1 MSERVV
7 RIGGASGAWGDS
19 PMAIGQLL
27 REGVDYLIM
36 DYLAEVTMSLL
47 ARAKKKSPEGGYP
60 PDFVAY
66 LEPHL
71 KTIRAGKVRVVSNA
85 GGMNPAAC
93 KQSLEALAEKA
104 GVALRVAMVEGDDV
118 MPLLAQL
125 RAAGIREAASGAV
138 LPDTLLSANAY
149 LGALPI
155 LAALELGADIVI
167 TGRSVDSALVLGIL
181 MHEFNWQATNYNRL
195 AAGSLAGHLL
205 ECGPQVTGGIFTDWE
220 EVPDWHN
227 IGYPIAECRADG
239 TFVITKPKGTGGLLS
254 PAAVAEQVL
263 YEIGDPARYLLPD
276 VTADFSMVQLKL
288 AGPDRVMVSGASG
301 QPPTAQYKVSA
312 TYQDGFRAIAVIA
325 IIGVQAAR
333 KAERTARALIARSR
347 MLFAEQGL
355 PDFSS
360 THIEALGA
368 EASYGLE
375 SKARETREVVLRL
388 VVDHADVRA
397 LDVFARQAGAVGIS
411 FAQGT
416 AGLIGG
422 RPNTTPL
429 IRLFTFFVDKSAL
442 PPPEVTVAR
451 DEPVQVQIPA
461 GGMGTAEFGI
471 QNSRIQNE
479 EPEMEDSGE
488 EEFEEVP
495 LLQVAHARS
504 GDKGD
509 SSNIAIFCRK
519 PEYVP
524 CLRTQLTAE
533 RVAEHFAEVAG
544 GPVERFEAPGLAA
557 FNFVVQNALGGG
569 GMASA
574 RIDPQGKS
582 YGQRALEMRVRVP
595 RRWLHD
601 AALRSI
607 G

>member
-1 MSERVV
+1 MTERVV

-19 PMAIGQLL
+19 PMAIAQLL

-71 KTIRAGKVRVVSNA
+71 KAIREGNVRVVSNA

-93 KQSLEALAEKA
+93 KRSIEALAEKA
-104 GVALRVAMVEGDDV
+104 GVSLRVAMVEGDDV
-118 MPLLAQL
+118 MPLLPQL

-155 LAALELGADIVI
+155 ATALERGADIVI

-181 MHEFNWQATNYNRL
+181 MNEFNWQATDYNRL
-195 AAGSLAGHLL
+195 AAGSLTGHLL

-239 TFVITKPKGTGGLLS
+239 TFIVTKPKGTGGLLS

-276 VTADFSMVQLKL
+276 VTADFSMVQLKP

-312 TYQDGFRAIAVIA
+312 TYQDGFRAIAVIV

-347 MLFAEQGL
+347 MLFEEQGL

-360 THIEALGA
+360 THIESLGA
-368 EASYGLE
+368 EASYGSE

-388 VVDHADVRA
+388 VVDHTDARA
-397 LDVFARQAGAVGIS
+397 LDIFARQAGAVGIS

-422 RPNTTPL
+422 RPNITPL
-429 IRLFTFFVDKSAL
+429 IRLFTFFLDKSTL
-442 PPPEVTVAR
+442 PPPQVTVAR
-451 DEPVQVQIPA
+451 DEPVQVQIPV
-461 GGMGTAEFGI
+461 GGIGPTAV
-471 QNSRIQNE
+471 RAVAATRYL
-479 EPEMEDSGE
+479 EDSGE

-504 GDKGD
+504 GDKGN

-533 RVAEHFAEVAG
+533 RIAAQFVEVAD
-544 GPVERFEAPGLAA
+544 GPVERFEAPGLSA
-557 FNFVVQNALGGG
+557 FNFVIQNALGGG

-595 RRWLHD
+595 RRWLHH

>member
-1 MSERVV
+1 MTERVV

-19 PMAIGQLL
+19 PMAIAQLL

-71 KTIRAGKVRVVSNA
+71 KAIREGNVRVVSNA

-93 KQSLEALAEKA
+93 KRSIEALAEKA
-104 GVALRVAMVEGDDV
+104 GVSLRVAMVEGDDV
-118 MPLLAQL
+118 MPLLPQL

-155 LAALELGADIVI
+155 ATALERGADIVI

-181 MHEFNWQATNYNRL
+181 MHEFNWQATDYNRL
-195 AAGSLAGHLL
+195 AAGSLTGHLL

-239 TFVITKPKGTGGLLS
+239 TFIVTKPKGTGGLLS

-276 VTADFSMVQLKL
+276 VTADFSMVQLKP

-312 TYQDGFRAIAVIA
+312 TYQDGFRAIAVIV

-347 MLFAEQGL
+347 MLFEEQGL

-368 EASYGLE
+368 EASYGSE

-388 VVDHADVRA
+388 VVDHTDARA
-397 LDVFARQAGAVGIS
+397 LDIFARQAGAVGIS

-422 RPNTTPL
+422 RPNITPL
-429 IRLFTFFVDKSAL
+429 IRLFTFFVDKSTL
-442 PPPEVTVAR
+442 PPPQVTVAR
-451 DEPVQVQIPA
+451 DEPVPVHIPV
-461 GGMGTAEFGI
+461 GGIGPTE
-471 QNSRIQNE
+471 SRIQNYQN
-479 EPEMEDSGE
+479 PDRDSEE

-504 GDKGD
+504 GDKGN

-533 RVAEHFAEVAG
+533 RIAAQFVEVAD

-557 FNFVVQNALGGG
+557 FNFVIQNALGGG

>member
-1 MSERVV
+1 MTERVV

-66 LEPHL
+66 LAPHL
-71 KTIRAGKVRVVSNA
+71 KAIQDGKVRVVSNA

-93 KQSLEALAEKA
+93 KQSIEALAEKA
-104 GVALRVAMVEGDDV
+104 GLSLRVAMVEGDDL
-118 MPLLAQL
+118 MPLVPQL
-125 RAAGIREAASGAV
+125 RAAGIREAVSGAA

-155 LAALELGADIVI
+155 LTALERGADIVI

-181 MHEFNWQATNYNRL
+181 MHEFHWHATDYSLL

-239 TFVITKPKGTGGLLS
+239 TFVVTKPKGTGGLVS

-276 VTADFSMVQLKL
+276 VTADFSMLQLKP
-288 AGPDRVMVSGASG
+288 AGPDRVQVSGARG

-312 TYQDGFRAIAVIA
+312 TYQDGFRAIALIV
-325 IIGVQAAR
+325 IIGVEAAR
-333 KAERTARALIARSR
+333 KAERTAQALIARSR
-347 MLFAEQGL
+347 MLFEERGL

-368 EASYGLE
+368 EASYGPE
-375 SKARETREVVLRL
+375 SKSRETREVVLRL
-388 VVDHADVRA
+388 VVDHTDARA
-397 LDVFARQAGAVGIS
+397 LDIFARQAGSVGIS

-429 IRLFTFFVDKSAL
+429 IRLFTFFIDKSTL
-442 PPPEVTVAR
+442 PPPEVTVGH
-451 DEPVQVQIPA
+451 DEPVQVQIPDHS
-461 GGMGTAEFGI
+461 GESRS

-479 EPEMEDSGE
+479 DTEKDESGE
-488 EEFEEVP
+488 GDFEEVP
-495 LLQVAHARS
+495 LLRVAHARS
-504 GDKGD
+504 GDKGN
-509 SSNIAIFCRK
+509 SSNIAIFCRR
-519 PEYVP
+519 PEYMP

-533 RVAEHFAEVAG
+533 RIAEHFAAVAD

-582 YGQRALEMRVRVP
+582 YGQRALEMKVRVP
-595 RRWLHD
+595 RRWLQD
-601 AALRSI
+601 AALR
-607 G
+607 

>member
-1 MSERVV
+1 MTERVV

-19 PMAIGQLL
+19 PMAIAQLL

-47 ARAKKKSPEGGYP
+47 ARAKKKNSEGGYP

-71 KTIRAGKVRVVSNA
+71 KTIREGNVRVVSNA

-93 KQSLEALAEKA
+93 KKAIEALAEKA
-104 GVALRVAMVEGDDV
+104 GVSLRVAMVEGDDV
-118 MPLLAQL
+118 MPLVPKL
-125 RAAGIREAASGAV
+125 RAAGIREAVSGAV

-155 LAALELGADIVI
+155 LTALERGADIVI

-181 MHEFNWQATNYNRL
+181 MHEFNWQATDYNRL

-239 TFVITKPKGTGGLLS
+239 TFIVTKPKGTGGLLS

-276 VTADFSMVQLKL
+276 VTADFSMVQLKP

-301 QPPTAQYKVSA
+301 QPPTSQYKVSA
-312 TYQDGFRAIAVIA
+312 TYQDGFRAIAVIV

-333 KAERTARALIARSR
+333 KAERTAQALIARSR
-347 MLFAEQGL
+347 MLFEEQGL

-368 EASYGLE
+368 EASYGSE

-388 VVDHADVRA
+388 VVDHTDARA
-397 LDVFARQAGAVGIS
+397 LDIFARQAGAVGIS

-422 RPNTTPL
+422 RPNITPL
-429 IRLFTFFVDKSAL
+429 IRLFTFFVDKSTL
-442 PPPEVTVAR
+442 QPPEVTVGHNEA
-451 DEPVQVQIPA
+451 VQVQIP
-461 GGMGTAEFGI
+461 GEFRI

-479 EPEMEDSGE
+479 EPEMDDSGE

-504 GDKGD
+504 GDKGN

-519 PEYVP
+519 PEYLP
-524 CLRTQLTAE
+524 CLRRQLTAE
-533 RVAEHFAEVAG
+533 RIAAQFVEVAD

-557 FNFVVQNALGGG
+557 FNFVIQNALGGG

-595 RRWLHD
+595 RRWLHKD
-601 AALRSI
+601 DQDR
-607 G
+607 